1 MRRFIQLMLFST
13 LAVNLGAHAADYGRE
28 KNWAEQILQT
38 LVVGDPVWLMQKSGH
53 KFLTLYTEA
62 PNAKVAVIVAHGRG
76 WNPDFELYGTLRTKL
91 ADEGF
96 TTLSIQLPVLSG
108 GAKVGDYIPEY
119 PDATERFQIATK
131 WLLAKGYKHIAIV
144 SHSLGSTMT
153 NEYLIADDKTPI
165 GAWVNIS
172 IINGLRAMYWINT
185 PVLDIYGEKDWEV
198 TLGGA
203 SERMKQIARVKGSK
217 QVMIKG
223 GLHFFEGKENE
234 LVQVIK
240 SFLAEHFAQS

>member
-1 MRRFIQLMLFST
+1 MRFLKAMLMLYA
-13 LAVNLGAHAADYGRE
+13 LLGTAAEAADYGRE

-38 LVVGDPVWLMQKSGH
+38 LVVGDPVWLTQKSGH
-53 KFLTLYTEA
+53 KFLTLFTEA
-62 PNAKVAVIVAHGRG
+62 PNANVAVIVAHGRG

-119 PDATERFQIATK
+119 PDAAERFQIAAK
-131 WLLAKGYKHIAIV
+131 WLQDKGYQHIAIV

-153 NEYLIADDKTPI
+153 NEYLIADDKAPV

-185 PVLDIYGEKDWEV
+185 PVLDVYGEKDWEV

-203 SERMKQIARVKGSK
+203 AERLKQISRVKGSK
-217 QVMIKG
+217 QVMIKD

-240 SFLAEHFAQS
+240 SFLVEHFAQS

>member
-1 MRRFIQLMLFST
+1 MHHLLRLIT
-13 LAVNLGAHAADYGRE
+13 LIALSACSAASAADYGRE

-38 LVVGDPVWLMQKSGH
+38 LVVGDPVWLTQKNGH
-53 KFLTLYTEA
+53 QFLTLFTEA
-62 PNAKVAVIVAHGRG
+62 PNAKVAIIVAHGRG

-91 ADEGF
+91 VDEGF

-131 WLLAKGYKHIAIV
+131 WLQAKGYKQIAIV

-165 GAWVNIS
+165 GAWINIS

-203 SERMKQIARVKGSK
+203 AERMKQIARVKGSK
-217 QVMIKG
+217 QVMIKD

-240 SFLAEHFAQS
+240 SFLVEHFAQS